1 MRRLADRGRIDH
13 DRTFTFTYD
22 GRPIEAHPGDTVAS
36 ALLAN
41 DVRVLGS
48 SVLMSRPRGVVT
60 DGVSDPHAF
69 VQVGSGATT
78 EPLMRATQVEAHAG
92 LVVESR
98 LHQGVL
104 PTSRDEDRFEK
115 RHAHCDVL
123 VAGGGPAG
131 LRVALAGGLR
141 HGLQGSGPESTSV

>member
-13 DRTFTFTYD
+13 DRSFTFTYD

-104 PTSRDEDRFEK
+104 PRSVTRTAMSSSP
-115 RHAHCDVL
+115 AVVL
-123 VAGGGPAG
+123 LASARRSPPPTPA
-131 LRVALAGGLR
+131 RA
-141 HGLQGSGPESTSV
+141 